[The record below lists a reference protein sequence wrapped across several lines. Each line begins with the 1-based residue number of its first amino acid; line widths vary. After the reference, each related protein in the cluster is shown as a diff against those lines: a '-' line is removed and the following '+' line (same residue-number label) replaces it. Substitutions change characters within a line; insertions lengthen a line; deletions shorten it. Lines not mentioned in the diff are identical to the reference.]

1 MAKNKKDDGF
11 ALLGVLL
18 LVFFITGAGGTVS
31 DSSDSSTSTCTD
43 GIDNDGD
50 GYYDFNGNSS
60 DDDLDCD
67 PQNPNYTG
75 YEDGNA
81 NTFQGNNN
89 KGA

>member
-1 MAKNKKDDGF
+1 MNKKDDGF
-11 ALLGVLL
+11 AFLGVLL

-50 GYYDFNGNSS
+50 GFIDFNSTDSNA
-60 DDDLDCD
+60 DLDCD

-75 YEDGNA
+75 QEDGNA
-81 NTFQGNNN
+81 NSFQSGNSS